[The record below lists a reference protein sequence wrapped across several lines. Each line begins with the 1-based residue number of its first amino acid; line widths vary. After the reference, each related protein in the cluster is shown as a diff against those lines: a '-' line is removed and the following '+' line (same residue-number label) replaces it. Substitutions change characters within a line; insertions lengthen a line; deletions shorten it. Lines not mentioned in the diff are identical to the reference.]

1 MISNMNIKQR
11 IDRMLHKYVYKIT
24 ERVYLNNIIN
34 LECQISNI
42 AAKETAEYILKNM
55 PKVRS
60 FKTIPEFFKHAVNSA
75 DKEGDIL
82 EFGVYKGDTINLISS
97 FTNKTVIGFD
107 SFVGF
112 PEDWRTGYEKDVF
125 NLGGKLP
132 KVNSNVRLI
141 KGWFEEGIKE
151 YLKKANNEKISFIHM
166 DGDLYSSAKTV
177 LDLLGHKIKSG
188 TIILFDDYFNHANWK
203 QGEFKAFQ
211 EFVKKNKIKYEYIG
225 YLHRNGGAVTVRI
238 L

>member
-112 PEDWRTGYEKDVF
+112 PEQVMKRMF
-125 NLGGKLP
+125 
-132 KVNSNVRLI
+132 LI
-141 KGWFEEGIKE
+141 
-151 YLKKANNEKISFIHM
+151 
-166 DGDLYSSAKTV
+166 
-177 LDLLGHKIKSG
+177 
-188 TIILFDDYFNHANWK
+188 
-203 QGEFKAFQ
+203 
-211 EFVKKNKIKYEYIG
+211 
-225 YLHRNGGAVTVRI
+225 
-238 L
+238 